1 MERLRRVLVRTG
13 LALAVLLLVATG
25 AGVAWLDGR
34 IRAYLAGPPLGA
46 TRIYAAPLVLT
57 SGGRVPGGSL
67 VRKLGRLG
75 YRAVAGTAPLAAGEF
90 RWHGDTVDLVA
101 EPSPEP
107 WATGPRRARVVVR
120 DGVVTDLRELEGAPL
135 ERFELE
141 PEVLA
146 VLGREGPALGA
157 GEDEAPP
164 ICRAAVFAA
173 EDRNFLHH
181 PGVDPIAIARAL
193 LADLRAGAPRQGG
206 STLTQQLVK
215 NTFLSPRRTL
225 VRKLQEAALAIL
237 LEVHTT
243 KEEILRRYLASVYLG
258 TDGDVPI
265 HGFAEGAQVYFGKAL
280 PELGPAE
287 CALLAGL
294 IRSPNGLAPRR
305 YPRAALVRR
314 NRVLA
319 GMAEEGLLDA
329 AASAAATREPLRL
342 APPRVRSVAAL
353 YVAAEVAHLLPE
365 LLPPRFAQA
374 PGLSVFTAIDVDLQ
388 HDAERA
394 VRHGIDTLE
403 EGRHRRQPLQAALL
417 ALDPQSGR
425 VRALVGGRDYGSSPL
440 DRAMRARRQPGSAF
454 KPFVYL
460 VALDPSRRPDAPA
473 RTVVSP
479 LEDEPIAIELT
490 GSVWRPANYD
500 GEFAGTLP
508 LEDALA
514 GSRNAATVRLALD
527 VGLEAVQRAAVDAG
541 ISSPLP
547 QVPSLALG
555 VAETSL
561 LELTA
566 AYGVFADGGVRRPPA
581 LIVAVTAGTGETLYA
596 APSEETRVLTPGVA
610 YLVTHLLERV
620 IDTGTGKSAREAG
633 LEGPAAGKTGTT
645 DDTRDAWFIGFT
657 SDVVAGVWV
666 GRDDHQP
673 IGLTG
678 AQAALPIWTDFVRSA
693 SPGGPAASAFPVP
706 DDIVWRDVDP
716 TTGLLATAGCPET
729 RHEPYLVGSEP
740 RETCDQHG
748 GGLVAVGEEVGEAV
762 RDGGKAIESVGR
774 RVRDWFGRL
783 FH

>member
-1 MERLRRVLVRTG
+1 MGRLRRALVRAVLTLVVLV
-13 LALAVLLLVATG
+13 LVA
-25 AGVAWLDGR
+25 AGVAITWLDGR

-57 SGGRVPGGSL
+57 TGARVPGGSL

-75 YRAVAGTAPLAAGEF
+75 YRSVGGTSPLREDEF
-90 RWHGDTVDLVA
+90 RQRGDTVEVVA
-101 EPSPEP
+101 APSPAP
-107 WATGPRRARVVVR
+107 WATGPRRARVVMQ
-120 DGVVTDLRELEGAPL
+120 DGVVTDLRELDGGPL
-135 ERFELE
+135 DRFELE

-146 VLGREGPALGA
+146 VLGREGAALGA

-164 ICRAAVFAA
+164 VCRSAVFAA
-173 EDRNFLHH
+173 EDRNFFRH
-181 PGVDPIAIARAL
+181 PGVDPIAIARAVI
-193 LADLRAGAPRQGG
+193 ADLRAGAPRQGG

-225 VRKLQEAALAIL
+225 VRKVQEAVLAVL
-237 LEVHTT
+237 LEMHAT
-243 KEEILRRYLASVYLG
+243 KDEILRRYLASVYLG

-265 HGFAEGAQVYFGKAL
+265 HGFAEGAQVYFGKSL
-280 PELGPAE
+280 PDLDPAE

-305 YPRAALVRR
+305 YPKPAVARR

-329 AASAAATREPLRL
+329 AASDAAAREPLHL

-353 YVAAEVAHLLPE
+353 YVAAEVAHKLPE
-365 LLPPRFAQA
+365 LLPPRFAHA
-374 PGLSVFTAIDVDLQ
+374 PGLSVFTAIDADLQ
-388 HDAERA
+388 REAERA
-394 VRHGIDTLE
+394 VRRGIDKLE
-403 EGRHRRQPLQAALL
+403 EGKQRRQPLQAALL
-417 ALDPQSGR
+417 AIDPKSGR

-460 VALDPSRRPDAPA
+460 AALDPSRRAEGPPS
-473 RTVVSP
+473 TVVSA
-479 LEDEPIAIELT
+479 LEDQPVAIPIAGRGI
-490 GSVWRPANYD
+490 WRPANYD

-527 VGLEAVQRAAVDAG
+527 VGLEAVQRAAVDVG
-541 ISSPLP
+541 ITSPLP

-581 LIVAVTAGTGETLYA
+581 LVVAVTAGTGETLYA
-596 APSEETRVLTPGVA
+596 ASSEETRVLTPGVA

-678 AQAALPIWTDFVRSA
+678 AQAALPIWTDFVRAA
-693 SPGGPAASAFPVP
+693 SPGGQTATAFPVP

-716 TTGLLATAGCPET
+716 ASGLLATTSCPES
-729 RHEPYLVGSEP
+729 RHEPFLVGTEP
-740 RETCDQHG
+740 REACHNHG
-748 GGLVAVGEEVGEAV
+748 ALVAVGDQVGEVV

-774 RVRDWFGRL
+774 RVGRWFGRL